1 MVPTVLSGD
10 ERLEAYAR
18 LAVRVGANVQP
29 GQLLGVSAQLEH
41 APFAR
46 AIAREAYTA
55 GAEYVDVL
63 FNDPRVRKA
72 HIELAPE
79 NNLGYTP
86 SWLLER
92 AEAIGSV
99 HGAWISI
106 TGTAEPELFAG
117 LDGSRVGRARMLP
130 LSRLMLD
137 QTDQALM
144 NWTVV
149 AYPNEG
155 WATTMFG
162 TPDVEQL
169 WDAVVKAVRLDEP
182 DPIRSWQEHVRRLEA
197 RAATLDEHR
206 FDALRFRGPATDLTV
221 GLHADASWLTAV
233 DTTVDGIRHV
243 ANMPTE
249 EVYTAPDARTEGIV
263 RSTRPLV
270 IGGTVVRDLE
280 IRFEGGRVVE
290 TRASTGEEMMRTH
303 VASDEGAARLGEL
316 ALVDGTSR
324 VGQTGLTFFDT
335 LFDENA
341 TCHIA
346 LGGAIT
352 QAFPGSEAWTPEER
366 AERGV
371 NYSSIHTDFMIG
383 GPEVEVDG
391 ITADGEAIP
400 LLREDVWLL
409 EPAPVGS

>member
-1 MVPTVLSGD
+1 VLSGD

-18 LAVRVGANVQP
+18 LAVRVGANLQP
-29 GQLLGVSAQLEH
+29 GQLLGVSAHLEH

-46 AIAREAYTA
+46 AIAREAYKA

-63 FNDPRVRKA
+63 FTDQRVRRA
-72 HIELAPE
+72 HIELADE
-79 NNLGYTP
+79 DKLGYTP
-86 SWLLER
+86 LWLLER
-92 AEAIGSV
+92 ADAIGRLR
-99 HGAWISI
+99 GAWISI
-106 TGTAEPELFAG
+106 TGTAEPDLFAD
-117 LDGSRVGRARMLP
+117 LDGGRVGRARMLE
-130 LSRLMLD
+130 LSRLMLN

-155 WATTMFG
+155 WAKTMFG
-162 TPDVEQL
+162 TPDVERL
-169 WDAVVKAVRLDEP
+169 WDALVKAVRLDEP
-182 DPIRSWQEHVRRLEA
+182 DPVGAWREHVQRLEL
-197 RAATLDEHR
+197 RAATLTEQR
-206 FDALRFRGPATDLTV
+206 FDALRFRGPGTDLTV
-221 GLHADASWLTAV
+221 GLHPEALWLAAL

-249 EVYTAPDARTEGIV
+249 EVYTAPDARRTEGYV

-270 IGGTVVRDLE
+270 VGGTVVRDLE
-280 IRFEGGRVVE
+280 LRFEGGRAVE
-290 TRASTGEEMMRTH
+290 TRASTGEEMMQTH
-303 VASDEGAARLGEL
+303 VASDEGAVRLGEL

-352 QAFPGSEAWTPEER
+352 QAVSGAESWTPEER

-391 ITADGEAIP
+391 ITADGDAVP
-400 LLREDVWLL
+400 LLRDDVWLL
-409 EPAPVGS
+409 EPAPVSS